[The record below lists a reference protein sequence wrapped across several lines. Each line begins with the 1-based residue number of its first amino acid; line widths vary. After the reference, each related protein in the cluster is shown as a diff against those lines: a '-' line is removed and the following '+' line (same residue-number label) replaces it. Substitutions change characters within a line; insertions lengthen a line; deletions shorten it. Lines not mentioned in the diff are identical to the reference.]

1 MNSRT
6 RTRARLLKTGAHT
19 VQIPRTRG
27 RRGMSPYVVV
37 VPERPSLTHEAA
49 AVLLRWLWRSRTAL
63 APTGVA
69 LGAFV
74 LGVLLHLVA
83 PWAVYLL
90 APLAAAPLAWL
101 VLAHRAR
108 PAHGPALAW
117 RAGLVALAASVLAQL
132 AASVAYG
139 PLAGGLGVWWL
150 LNLLLAQTAW
160 PVLRRTH

>member
-1 MNSRT
+1 MNSRA

-49 AVLLRWLWRSRTAL
+49 AMLLRWLWRSRTAL
-63 APTGVA
+63 APTGAA
-69 LGAFV
+69 LGALL

-83 PWAVYLL
+83 PWAAWLL
-90 APLAAAPLAWL
+90 APLAAAPLVWL
-101 VLAHRAR
+101 TLAHRSH
-108 PAHGPALAW
+108 PAHGPALAC
-117 RAGLVALAASVLAQL
+117 RTSLVALAVSVFAQL
-132 AASVAYG
+132 ATVVAYG

-150 LNLLLAQTAW
+150 LNLLVAQTVW
-160 PVLRRTH
+160 PVLRRTR